1 MHSLKTLFRKFNGRD
16 ILKRL
21 KLCLVYND
29 REVENALSLQY
40 FRLFFLFLAREHSTY
55 KKKKPHDIL
64 WEERNWHAYWYVP
77 RICFEC
83 FKEIAFLLKGV
94 VWFESEIKLICFP
107 EIPVFIKLIAEI
119 LDTTVRIVFL

>member
-107 EIPVFIKLIAEI
+107 EIPAFIKLIAEI

>member
-55 KKKKPHDIL
+55 KKKSRMTYC
-64 WEERNWHAYWYVP
+64 ER
-77 RICFEC
+77 
-83 FKEIAFLLKGV
+83 KEIGTLIDAFREFVSSVLKKSRFCLRAWCDLKV
-94 VWFESEIKLICFP
+94 KSN
-107 EIPVFIKLIAEI
+107 
-119 LDTTVRIVFL
+119 